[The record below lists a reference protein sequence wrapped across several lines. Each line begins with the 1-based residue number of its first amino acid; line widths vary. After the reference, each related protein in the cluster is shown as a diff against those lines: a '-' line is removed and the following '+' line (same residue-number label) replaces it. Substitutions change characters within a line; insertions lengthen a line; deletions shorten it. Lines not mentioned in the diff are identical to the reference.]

1 MFYNAKNDVLEY
13 ENTTVDYIS
22 FGEGKEDLIF
32 IPGLGEGLNSI
43 NGFAVPFSLMY
54 KIYAKDYRVHV
65 FSRRKEMP
73 EDFSTEDMANDII
86 KHMEELNIE
95 KAHIVGVSQGGMIAE
110 HIAINAPEKVNKLV
124 LVVTVARKNKILEET
139 VKNWIELGKV
149 QDYKAIMIDTA
160 EKSYTGDYLEKN
172 RKLYKVFG
180 MLEKN
185 ATFDRFLIEAKACLT
200 HNAYSKLNK
209 ITAPTLII
217 GARKDLALGI
227 EGSEELANKI
237 NGSELYIYEE
247 YSHGVYEQAKDFNK
261 RVIAYLK
268 K

>member
-13 ENTTVDYIS
+13 ENITVDYIS

-95 KAHIVGVSQGGMIAE
+95 KAHIVGVSQGGMISQYV
-110 HIAINAPEKVNKLV
+110 AINAPERVNKLV
-124 LVVTVARKNKILEET
+124 LIVTVARKNNILIDSVE
-139 VKNWIELGKV
+139 KWIRLAKEGNFKEL
-149 QDYKAIMIDTA
+149 MLDTA
-160 EKSYTGDYLEKN
+160 ERSYVGEYLEKY
-172 RKLYKVFG
+172 RKVNKLAEKIGKKVTYERFFIQT
-180 MLEKN
+180 ESCKN
-185 ATFDRFLIEAKACLT
+185 HDCYNELHEIKC
-200 HNAYSKLNK
+200 
-209 ITAPTLII
+209 PTYIV
-217 GARKDLALGI
+217 GALKDKVLGI
-227 EGSEELANKI
+227 EGSLELAEKI
-237 NGSELYIYEE
+237 KNCELYIYDE
-247 YSHGVYEQAKDFNK
+247 YSHGVYEQAKDFND
-261 RVIAYLK
+261 RILNYLNK
-268 K
+268 